1 MRSYCAKGH
10 PDHDACGTG
19 FILRIGEPG
28 SHEVVERALSALQR
42 LAHRGGI
49 DGDGSSGDGARLLT
63 AIPHAL
69 VPRVAEEIGLA
80 LPEAFALGMVV
91 LPGPETTRVRRTI
104 ERLTPEHGLH
114 CLRRS

>member
-49 DGDGSSGDGARLLT
+49 DGDGSSGAGAGLLT
-63 AIPHAL
+63 AIPPAL
-69 VPRVAEEIGLA
+69 LRRVAEGIGLA
-80 LPEAFALGMVV
+80 LPEVLALGMGF
-91 LPGPETTRVRRTI
+91 LPAQGTTPVPRPVA
-104 ERLTPEHGLH
+104 L
-114 CLRRS
+114 